1 MFFDVD
7 GSKTHRPAALPA
19 DEVVTMTCL
28 GTQAVED
35 LPVLGALSLSDPV
48 VGQCAQDAVNAG
60 QTDPQLSVPLNVQI
74 NLLGAAKVLALPQN
88 LQDGPLLGRGASSPG
103 SSRRIHPEHSF
114 RA

>member
-1 MFFDVD
+1 VFFEAD
-7 GSKTHRPAALPA
+7 GIKTHGSAALPA
-19 DEVVTMTCL
+19 DQVVTMTCL
-28 GTQAVED
+28 GTQAVKD